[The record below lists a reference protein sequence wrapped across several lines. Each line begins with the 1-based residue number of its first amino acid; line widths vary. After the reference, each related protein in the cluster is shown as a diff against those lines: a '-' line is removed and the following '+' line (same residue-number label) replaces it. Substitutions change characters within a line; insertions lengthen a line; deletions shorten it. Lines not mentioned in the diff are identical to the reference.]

1 MNASNAAAW
10 KLVGLFAVLAFIAVA
25 PPFFVALAGGI
36 GMTYTVMGGIESRR
50 FLRRLTPILA
60 ITAVMAAGSV
70 WSRSFP
76 DDERAFQAAFRA
88 LVAGC
93 LLVAF
98 SERTAMS
105 DVLLGMKRLR
115 LPSLLVTSLMLMLR
129 SLDILNDERRAILR
143 SRAARGGE
151 KTSMLAEWRGRA
163 GLVGLL
169 LMRAVDRSER
179 IHRAM
184 KSRGWAA
191 ERG

>member
-1 MNASNAAAW
+1 MNAANVAAW
-10 KLVGLFAVLAFIAVA
+10 KLVGLFATLAFIAVA
-25 PPFFVALAGGI
+25 PPFFVALVGGI
-36 GMTYTVMGGIESRR
+36 GLTYAAMSGILWRR
-50 FLRRLTPILA
+50 FLRRMTPILA
-60 ITAVMAAGSV
+60 IALVMAAGSV

-115 LPSLLVTSLMLMLR
+115 VPSLLVTSLMLMLR

-143 SRAARGGE
+143 SRAARGG
-151 KTSMLAEWRGRA
+151 KKASMIAEWSGRA
-163 GLVGLL
+163 SLVGLL